1 MNRPDQEPQPK
12 REYLSDEADL
22 VVLLDAVDRTSLLV
36 AGGKA
41 ANLGELIKAG
51 FPVPAGF
58 CVTTAA
64 YALHS
69 DHAGLEPILEEL
81 AAHTQ
86 PDPTRKLALAGAAR
100 EALLQAPLPPE
111 VIQAVTVAYHTLFGG
126 EPVPV
131 AVRSSATAEDLPA
144 ASFAG
149 QQDTFLNIIGIE
161 SMLEAV
167 RRCFA
172 SLWNERAA
180 SYRTSLGIDP
190 RTVRLAVVVQRMV
203 AARVAGVLF
212 TTNPLTGKRRESVIE
227 ANPGLGEAVV
237 SGATNPDH
245 FIVRPESSEIIEQR
259 LGGKHVIVQAV
270 PEGGT
275 REVEVD
281 GPVQD
286 ACLTDAQVR
295 ALAALGSRVEAH
307 FGVPQD
313 IEWAIDPSNQIFLL
327 QARPITT
334 LFPLPAGTPTTDEVL
349 RVYLSFTVQQGTH
362 RPFTPMG
369 ISATRLLA
377 SSIVTLLGFSPS
389 LLLQG
394 PRFVTEA
401 ALRIFFDVTA
411 ALRSSFG
418 RRILTQAMREAEVH
432 AAAIFQ
438 QLESD
443 QRLSLLPTP
452 RWPLVRTFML
462 LLARTR
468 LPWSLLLALLSPR
481 TADARLQRLVEM
493 LHAAGQVP
501 EGAPTSAYLAAVQRL
516 CLDTMP
522 SMLRAASPAMLGA
535 LLTSALAGR
544 LLGDLA
550 TEEELQV
557 VLRAAPSNPIT
568 EMTLALWA
576 LAQEISANQECLRLV
591 QNAPAA
597 QLAEDYR
604 NSNLPP
610 PLQHGLFTFLA
621 TYGHRSVAELDLGVP
636 RWSDDPTPVLGILA
650 SLLEIRD
657 PARLPDV
664 QFQDAVE
671 EAETTSAELTHRATS
686 TSRVRGLLVW
696 FCLSR
701 ARAFAGLREM
711 PRFCL
716 SLLLARVRALL
727 GPVGEDLVRAGRL
740 ELSSDIFFL
749 TLPEAHDALSGADLR
764 PLIRERRSL
773 YEQELARR
781 HVPLVLLSD
790 GTEPPFQQPI
800 DAAAQDALQ
809 GAPASPGIVTAP
821 ARVVFD
827 PQDARLESG
836 EILVAPSTDPG
847 WTPLFL
853 RAAGLVMEV
862 GGVMAHGALVA
873 REYGIPAVVGVPHA
887 TERITTGMRITVDG
901 THGTVL
907 IEDDREEGEASAT
920 GDASSESDM
929 GKKA

>member
-1 MNRPDQEPQPK
+1 MSLSDQEPQPK
-12 REYLSDEADL
+12 RAYPSFEAAQ
-22 VVLLDAVDRTSLLV
+22 VVPLDAVDRMSLLV
-36 AGGKA
+36 VGGKA

-69 DHAGLEPILEEL
+69 ELAGLEPILEEL
-81 AAHTQ
+81 AAHMQ
-86 PDPTRKLALAGAAR
+86 PDPTRQLALAAAAR
-100 EALLQAPLPPE
+100 EALLQAPLPTE
-111 VIQAVTVAYHTLFGG
+111 VIKAVTAAYHRFFGG

-149 QQDTFLNIIGIE
+149 QQDTFLNRIGIE
-161 SMLEAV
+161 SVLEAMK
-167 RRCFA
+167 RCFA
-172 SLWNERAA
+172 SLWTERAT
-180 SYRTSLGIDP
+180 SYRSSLGIDP
-190 RTVRLAVVVQRMV
+190 RIVHIAVVVQRMV
-203 AARVAGVLF
+203 AAQVAGVLF
-212 TTNPLTGKRRESVIE
+212 TANPLTGKRRESAIE
-227 ANPGLGEAVV
+227 ASPGLGEAVV

-245 FIVRPESSEIIEQR
+245 FILRTKSGELIERR
-259 LGGKHVIVQAV
+259 LGDKRMIIQAA

-275 REVEVD
+275 RQVEVD
-281 GPVQD
+281 RPAHE
-286 ACLTDAQVR
+286 ACLSDAQVR
-295 ALAALGSRVEAH
+295 SLAALGSRVEEQ

-313 IEWAIDPSNQIFLL
+313 IEWAIDPSGQIFLL

-334 LFPLPAGTPTTDEVL
+334 LFPLPAGTPISDEIL
-349 RVYLSFTVQQGTH
+349 RVYLSFTVQQGTYS
-362 RPFTPMG
+362 PYTPMG

-377 SSIVTLLGFSPS
+377 SSIVTLLGFPPS
-389 LLLQG
+389 LPRPG

-418 RRILTQAMREAEVH
+418 RRLLMQAMRQAEVH
-432 AAAIFQ
+432 AVAIFQ

-452 RWPLVRTFML
+452 RWPLMRTVVL
-462 LLARTR
+462 LLVRTR

-481 TADARLQRLVEM
+481 SADSRLQRLVRM
-493 LHAAGQVP
+493 LHAAGMVAKD
-501 EGAPTSAYLAAVQRL
+501 APTSAYMAAVQQL
-516 CLDTMP
+516 CMDTMLP
-522 SMLRAASPAMLGA
+522 MLRAASPAMLGA
-535 LLTSALAGR
+535 LLNTALARR

-550 TEEELQV
+550 TEDELQV

-568 EMTLALWA
+568 EMTRALWA
-576 LAQEISANQECLRLV
+576 LAQGISADPKSLRLV
-591 QNAPAA
+591 QNAPAV

-604 NSNLPP
+604 NCILPP
-610 PLQHGLFTFLA
+610 PLQHGLASFMA

-636 RWSDDPTPVLGILA
+636 RWSEDPAPVLGILA
-650 SLLEIRD
+650 SFLEIRD
-657 PARLPDV
+657 PARLPDA
-664 QFQDAVE
+664 QFQHAVE
-671 EAETTSAELTHRATS
+671 EAETMSAELTRRATHAN
-686 TSRVRGLLVW
+686 RVRGLLVG

-716 SLLLARVRALL
+716 SLLLARARSLL
-727 GPVGEDLVRAGRL
+727 WFVGEDLVKAGRL
-740 ELSSDIFFL
+740 EHSDDIFFL
-749 TLPEAHDALSGADLR
+749 TQPEALDALAGADLR
-764 PLIRERRSL
+764 PLVSERRAL

-790 GTEPPFQQPI
+790 GTEPPLQQHI
-800 DAAAQDALQ
+800 DAAAFDTMQ
-809 GAPASPGIVTAP
+809 GAPASPGVVTAP
-821 ARVVFD
+821 ARVVLD
-827 PQDARLESG
+827 PRDARLESG

-862 GGVMAHGALVA
+862 GGAMAHGALVA

-887 TERITTGMRITVDG
+887 TERISTGMRITVDG
-901 THGTVL
+901 TSGTVI
-907 IEDDREEGEASAT
+907 IEDDREEGEAPAA
-920 GDASSESDM
+920 GDASF
-929 GKKA
+929 